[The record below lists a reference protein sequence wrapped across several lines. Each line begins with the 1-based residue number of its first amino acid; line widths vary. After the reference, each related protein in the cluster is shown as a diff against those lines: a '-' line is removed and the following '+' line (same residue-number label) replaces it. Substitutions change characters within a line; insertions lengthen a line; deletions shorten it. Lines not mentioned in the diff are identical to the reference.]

1 MNTPGII
8 FSLGGL
14 RLTQYGLC
22 IALGLLAGYLLAQYQ
37 ARAYGIRMRSLKRVY
52 LSMLLGMAVGARLIY
67 VAVNF
72 SFYGQNISALFKLWE
87 GGYSVMGAV
96 LGAIAG
102 LSVGAGRRGFK
113 RALDVVMPALLATLA
128 IWRLGELATW
138 QGRGLMLGEGA
149 PGFPLTVAN
158 SQGRR
163 CLAVCIYETVA
174 ALAILGYALPY
185 RHRRPAGDIGLMC
198 LALLG
203 LSQIPLESM
212 RNDNFLA
219 LGFVKIDQL
228 QAALLA
234 LGVTV
239 VFLRGHIR
247 AGRSRLSG
255 FGALVVSLAMIG
267 MCVAE
272 EFKLDDSPY
281 PMYNYAMLAL
291 YALVMAISAQFL
303 RIGWRAAQPGS
314 AQKRRDSNRRAPEW
328 NNSTSRDPRLSH
340 SYYPAGRDG
349 RSMSYHERLVASERR
364 NATESGVQHVAQRP
378 ASGDAQYGTWRNL
391 ANGTQSGAQRG
402 ATGAV
407 RNSAQRG
414 TASASQYGAQRDSTW
429 ASRYGAQRGSTG
441 AAQYSAQ
448 RTASEDS
455 HYGTWRNIP
464 GNSQY
469 SAQKPAYQTGKSSDE
484 QSTRYSSGSRTYD
497 ARRR

>member
-1 MNTPGII
+1 M
-8 FSLGGL
+8 
-14 RLTQYGLC
+14 
-22 IALGLLAGYLLAQYQ
+22 
-37 ARAYGIRMRSLKRVY
+37 
-52 LSMLLGMAVGARLIY
+52 
-67 VAVNF
+67 
-72 SFYGQNISALFKLWE
+72 
-87 GGYSVMGAV
+87 
-96 LGAIAG
+96 
-102 LSVGAGRRGFK
+102 
-113 RALDVVMPALLATLA
+113 
-128 IWRLGELATW
+128 
-138 QGRGLMLGEGA
+138 
-149 PGFPLTVAN
+149 
-158 SQGRR
+158 
-163 CLAVCIYETVA
+163 
-174 ALAILGYALPY
+174 
-185 RHRRPAGDIGLMC
+185 
-198 LALLG
+198 
-203 LSQIPLESM
+203 
-212 RNDNFLA
+212 
-219 LGFVKIDQL
+219 ID
-228 QAALLA
+228 
-234 LGVTV
+234 
-239 VFLRGHIR
+239 
-247 AGRSRLSG
+247 
-255 FGALVVSLAMIG
+255 

-314 AQKRRDSNRRAPEW
+314 AQKRRDPNRRAPEW

-391 ANGTQSGAQRG
+391 ANGTQSGAQRNS
-402 ATGAV
+402 TGAV
-407 RNSAQRG
+407 QS
-414 TASASQYGAQRDSTW
+414 
-429 ASRYGAQRGSTG
+429 GAQRGSTG

-469 SAQKPAYQTGKSSDE
+469 TAHQSTYQTGKSSDE